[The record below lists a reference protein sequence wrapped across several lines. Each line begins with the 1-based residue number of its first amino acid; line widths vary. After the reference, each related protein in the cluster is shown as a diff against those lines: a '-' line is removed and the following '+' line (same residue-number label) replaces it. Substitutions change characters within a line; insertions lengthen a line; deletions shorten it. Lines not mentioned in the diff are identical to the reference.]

1 MRCQKNSSNNS
12 QKYTPQYT
20 MWIFCLEFNT
30 KNSNFQLDAQRTL
43 TTIFRVKFGDV
54 QLEKPAMH
62 NSNRVKITSKNV
74 VLRSAPCERESL
86 RVSAFKRTRW
96 CVSLS
101 SGCCLS
107 TIQLDMC
114 EYLVYECVW
123 VSLCLSGCV
132 CACAL
137 CTSMMCVLHKVWFAM
152 LLPHFR

>member
-1 MRCQKNSSNNS
+1 MS
-12 QKYTPQYT
+12 QKFIEKFTEIHATVHDVNLLFRIQHEKFKFPT
-20 MWIFCLEFNT
+20 WLT
-30 KNSNFQLDAQRTL
+30 HAQRTL

-54 QLEKPAMH
+54 QLEKPVMH

-74 VLRSAPCERESL
+74 VLRSAQCERESL

-123 VSLCLSGCV
+123 VSLCLSVYVFLCPVHINDV
-132 CACAL
+132 CI
-137 CTSMMCVLHKVWFAM
+137 T
-152 LLPHFR
+152 